1 MADVSTH
8 ERSRQATRWPAK
20 FGQDAME
27 KRVLMC
33 SAPVRQMA
41 GSLHELCSSSKHTKG
56 WSHNEL
62 LTVVYAKISDE
73 AVKEAY

>member
-1 MADVSTH
+1 
-8 ERSRQATRWPAK
+8 
-20 FGQDAME
+20 ME